1 MHRFLLRSS
10 TAHGN
15 ASVLMG
21 KATNASLPTLATTPA
36 EMIQTGCFAAHA
48 HLGDVER
55 PFQ

>member
-1 MHRFLLRSS
+1 M
-10 TAHGN
+10 
-15 ASVLMG
+15 LMG